1 MAAQF
6 DQWLFTSPIPLH
18 FWTPVHCAA
27 LYAVLVGSELEASLP
42 FRVIYF
48 GEAESLSQP
57 DFFSSHPEYGDWV
70 REAGS
75 EMELYVSAYLY
86 AGMSSQY
93 REFVTDML
101 IREYRPACNGEA
113 TDIRQS

>member
-1 MAAQF
+1 MATQF

-18 FWTPVHCAA
+18 SWTPVHCAA
-27 LYAVLVGSELEASLP
+27 LYAIIVGSEQDASFP

-48 GEAESLSQP
+48 GETETLAEP
-57 DFFSSHPEYGDWV
+57 DFFSSHPGYDDWV

-75 EMELYVSAYLY
+75 EMELHVSTYLY

-101 IREYRPACNGEA
+101 IREYQPVCNEVA
-113 TDIRQS
+113 HR